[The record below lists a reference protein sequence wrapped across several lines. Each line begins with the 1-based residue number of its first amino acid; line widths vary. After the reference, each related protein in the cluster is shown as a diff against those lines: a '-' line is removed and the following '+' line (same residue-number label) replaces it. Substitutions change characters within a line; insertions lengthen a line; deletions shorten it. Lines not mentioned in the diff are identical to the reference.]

1 MLQLTNNLINGNL
14 ELTKVPAPSIY
25 DGEILVRNYYSVI
38 SAGTEAK
45 KVDTARKGILT
56 KAYKKPQE
64 VKKVIESL
72 RTDGIHSTY
81 NKVMN
86 KLDALSPLGYSSS
99 GIVEAVG
106 KGADRFKKGDRVA
119 CAGAGIANHAEIIS
133 VPKNLAIAIP
143 DKVGL
148 RDAAYT
154 TIGSIAL
161 QGVRQADLRLVE
173 SCAVIGLGL
182 LGQLTVQLLKASGVK
197 AYGIDKDSE
206 MVKTAKNLGID
217 RAFKRSDNKIS
228 QSILEMTNG
237 FGVDAVIITAGTSAI
252 DPVELAGKLCRQK
265 GKVII
270 VGDVPTGFS
279 RENYYNKE
287 LELKMSTSY
296 GPGRYNHK
304 YEQKGYDYPIGYV
317 RWTENRNMEA
327 FLDVMAKN
335 QINIDLLTTHSY
347 KFEKAHK
354 AYQMITNR
362 KESYIGIVLEYDKDK
377 EIKKDILFE
386 QKKINASDEVR
397 ISFIGAGSFAQNML
411 LPHLKKEYL
420 VTVANK
426 HSHSSANISTK
437 WGFKKATTDVKRLIN
452 NSDSNILFIASYHN
466 THFDYIIQ
474 GLNAGKHIFVE
485 KPICLTMNELIKIKK
500 VYEEKNKTQLN
511 QHLMVGFNRRFSP
524 QIKIIKKNIN
534 NNIPLSINYRIN
546 AGFIPNSH
554 WVQDKELGGGRIIG
568 EVCHFIDLVMYIT
581 NSAPVTLYATAMPDV
596 SNNMDTL
603 SVTIRFKNGS
613 IANVQFLSNG
623 SKRMNK
629 EYLEV
634 SSNGISHVLDDFK
647 ILSIYTNS
655 KNKKRLFKK
664 NKGHKKEIHDFLDAI
679 KNGYPTPIPF
689 EEIYIST
696 KMTFDI
702 IESIVNNKII
712 KY

>member
-1 MLQLTNNLINGNL
+1 M
-14 ELTKVPAPSIY
+14 
-25 DGEILVRNYYSVI
+25 
-38 SAGTEAK
+38 
-45 KVDTARKGILT
+45 
-56 KAYKKPQE
+56 
-64 VKKVIESL
+64 
-72 RTDGIHSTY
+72 
-81 NKVMN
+81 
-86 KLDALSPLGYSSS
+86 
-99 GIVEAVG
+99 
-106 KGADRFKKGDRVA
+106 
-119 CAGAGIANHAEIIS
+119 
-133 VPKNLAIAIP
+133 PKNLAIVIP
-143 DKVGL
+143 DKVEL

-161 QGVRQADLRLVE
+161 QGVRQADLRLGE

-206 MVKTAKNLGID
+206 MVKTAKNLGVD

-228 QSILEMTNG
+228 QSIFEMTNG

-252 DPVELAGKLCRQK
+252 DPVEFAGILCRQK

-296 GPGRYNHK
+296 GPGRYNHL

-327 FLDVMAKN
+327 FLDVMAKK
-335 QINIDLLTTHSY
+335 QINIDLLTTHTY
-347 KFEKAHK
+347 NFEKAHK

-377 EIKKDILFE
+377 EIKKDILFQ
-386 QKKINASDEVR
+386 QKKIKSSDEVR

-411 LPHLKKEYL
+411 LPHLKKENL

-426 HSHSSANISTK
+426 HSHSSANISVK
-437 WGFKKATTDVKRLIN
+437 WGFKGSTTDVKKLIN
-452 NSDSNILFIASYHN
+452 DSNSNIIFIASYHN

-485 KPICLTMNELIKIKK
+485 KPICLTMNELIQIKK
-500 VYEEKNKTQLN
+500 VYKEKNKTQLN

-524 QIKIIKKNIN
+524 QIRIIKKSIDK
-534 NNIPLSINYRIN
+534 NIPLSINYRIN

-581 NSAPVTLYATAMPDV
+581 NSAPATLYATAMPDV

-655 KNKKRLFKK
+655 INKRRLFKK
-664 NKGHKKEIHDFLDAI
+664 DKGHKKEIHDYLHSI
-679 KNGYPTPIPF
+679 KNGHPTPISF
-689 EEIYIST
+689 EEIYMST

-702 IESIVNNKII
+702 IESIVNNEII